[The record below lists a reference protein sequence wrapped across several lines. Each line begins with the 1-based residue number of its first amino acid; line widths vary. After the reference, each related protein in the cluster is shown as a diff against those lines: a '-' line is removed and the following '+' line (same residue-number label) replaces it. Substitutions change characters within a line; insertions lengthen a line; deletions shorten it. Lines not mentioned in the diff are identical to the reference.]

1 MELKNQVAIVTGSA
15 TGIGAAVALK
25 LAERGARVVINC
37 TKSLKDAEE
46 TLGLAKAKG
55 AEAILAQ
62 GDVASDD
69 DCRRIAKQA
78 VDRWGR
84 IDILVN
90 NAGTTKFADHADL
103 DALNADDFL
112 NIYKVNVVG
121 AFQMIRA
128 CAPQLKANAF
138 GRVVNISSIAGIMG
152 VGSSVAYASSK
163 GALNTMTFA
172 LARALAPEIRVNA
185 VCPGFIGTRW
195 FSERFGPETY
205 ARIVEHN
212 KQSTPLHRAGTPEDV
227 AEAAAFFCG
236 EGARHITG
244 ETLLSDA
251 GHHLAIA
258 GVTTRR

>member
-1 MELKNQVAIVTGSA
+1 MELKDHVAVVTGSA
-15 TGIGAAVALK
+15 TGLGAAVALK
-25 LAERGARVVINC
+25 LAERGARVVVNY
-37 TKSLKDAEE
+37 TKSIAEAEE

-55 AEAILAQ
+55 VDAVLAQ

-69 DCRRIAKQA
+69 DCRRIAKTA

-112 NIYKVNVVG
+112 IIYKVNVVG

-128 CAPQLKANAF
+128 CAPQLKASGF
-138 GRVVNISSIAGIMG
+138 GRVVNISSIAGVLG
-152 VGSSVAYASSK
+152 VGSSVAYAASK
-163 GALNTMTFA
+163 GALNTMTKS
-172 LARALAPEIRVNA
+172 LARSLAPEIRVNA

-205 ARIVEHN
+205 ARIVDHN

-227 AEAAAFFCG
+227 ADAVLFFCA
-236 EGARHITG
+236 EGALHITG

-251 GHHLAIA
+251 GHHLALA
-258 GVTTRR
+258 GVSRT